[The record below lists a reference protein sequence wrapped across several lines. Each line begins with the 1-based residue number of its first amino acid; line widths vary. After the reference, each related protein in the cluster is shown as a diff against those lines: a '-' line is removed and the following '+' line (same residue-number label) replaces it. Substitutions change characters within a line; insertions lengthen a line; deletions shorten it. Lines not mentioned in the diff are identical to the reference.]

1 MNIRIR
7 SNLGFPPDIR
17 QKKHTKVATS
27 LEKAKV
33 EIPKT
38 VQFYFEIMIE
48 SRRKTNSNR
57 ADSHEV
63 DGVCKDGDP
72 KIAPDFMKLVADET
86 R

>member
-1 MNIRIR
+1 
-7 SNLGFPPDIR
+7 
-17 QKKHTKVATS
+17 
-27 LEKAKV
+27 
-33 EIPKT
+33 
-38 VQFYFEIMIE
+38 MIE